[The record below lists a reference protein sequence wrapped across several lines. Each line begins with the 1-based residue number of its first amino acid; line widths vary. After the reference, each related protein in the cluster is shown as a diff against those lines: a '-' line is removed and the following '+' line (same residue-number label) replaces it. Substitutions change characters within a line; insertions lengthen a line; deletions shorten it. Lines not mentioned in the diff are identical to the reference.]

1 MPGGDQMRVD
11 LDGKVALVT
20 GGTRGLGRQMV
31 SALARCGAEVI
42 VTGRRQDACDAVA
55 AEVET
60 ESGHT
65 AVGIACHVGHWN
77 EIDALVGTAYE
88 RFGRVDILVNNAGI
102 APTYDGIINVSEDLF
117 DKTVAVNLKGPF
129 RLCTMV
135 GSRMSDGA
143 GGSIINVSST
153 AAIRPRPH
161 IIPYAA
167 AKAGLNV
174 MTEGLAYALGPRV
187 RVNCVMCGPFKTD
200 ITAGWDWEAFNKKV
214 MDFGLRRIGQPE
226 EIVGAVLYF
235 ASDASSYTTGAI
247 LTVNGGEP

>member
-65 AVGIACHVGHWN
+65 AVGIACHVGRWN

-143 GGSIINVSST
+143 GGSIVNVSST

>member
-1 MPGGDQMRVD
+1 MAAGDQIQVD
-11 LDGKVALVT
+11 LHGRVALVT

-42 VTGRRQDACDAVA
+42 VTGRRQDACDEVA
-55 AEVET
+55 AEVQS
-60 ESGHT
+60 ESGGT
-65 AVGIACHVGHWN
+65 AAGIACHVGRWD
-77 EIDALVGTAYE
+77 EIDALADKAYA

-102 APTYDGIINVSEDLF
+102 APTYDGILSVTEDLF

-129 RLCTMV
+129 RLCATI
-135 GSRMSDGA
+135 GCRMAEGA
-143 GGSIINVSST
+143 GGSIVNVSST

-174 MTEGLAYALGPRV
+174 MTEGLAYALGPKV

-200 ITAGWDWEAFNKKV
+200 ITTGWDWEAFNKKV
-214 MDFGLRRIGQPE
+214 KEFGLRRIGQPE

>member
-1 MPGGDQMRVD
+1 MHVD
-11 LDGKVALVT
+11 LDGQVALVT

-31 SALARCGAEVI
+31 SALAQCGADVI
-42 VTGRRQDACDAVA
+42 VTGRRQEACDEVA
-55 AEVET
+55 AQVQKEA
-60 ESGHT
+60 GRT
-65 AVGIACHVGHWN
+65 AVGIACHVGHWD
-77 EIDALVGTAYE
+77 ELDTLVATAYE
-88 RFGRVDILVNNAGI
+88 QFGRVDILVNNAGI
-102 APTYDGIINVSEDLF
+102 SPTYDGIVSVTEELF

-129 RLCTMV
+129 RLAALIGT
-135 GSRMSDGA
+135 RMAEGD

-161 IIPYAA
+161 FIPYAA

-174 MTEGLAYALGPRV
+174 MTEGLAYALGPKV

-200 ITAGWDWEAFNKKV
+200 ITAGWDWEAFNQKV
-214 MDFGLRRIGQPE
+214 QDFGLRRIGQPE

-235 ASDASSYTTGAI
+235 ASAASSYTTGAI